1 MEKNNKIVKYKKPF
15 RINIGLIVFVF
26 IFCYLIFNVYSYMT
40 AKHISPYEV
49 EYGTM
54 AENNIYKGLILRSE
68 QIYHS
73 DFTGELNYYVRETSK
88 VSYNNLVYSV
98 DENGDISK
106 MIEDASKDSAELDA
120 DHLEE
125 IETDIQNFQTSYHH
139 LNFYSVYDFKE
150 NLSSTLNEALSLNA
164 LYQLSDYTAGGA
176 SFHQVTAD
184 IPGIV
189 LYYTDGYE
197 GITTDSF
204 TADMFHEADYDR
216 TSSRESAKINAG
228 EPAYKLITSETWNIV
243 VPIEKTLADRLAEH
257 DTLQLRFIKDDK
269 KAYATYVLT
278 EKEGQKYLILTL
290 QNGMVRYAK
299 DRYIEIELITTA
311 ESGLKI
317 PNSSIIEK
325 EFYTI
330 PTEYFMQGGDSD
342 SQGLLVERTNEDG
355 STVTEFVAPTIY
367 YETDQYYY
375 VDSEQI
381 SVNDKLIKADSSST
395 YTVGTDTATLQ
406 GVYNINKGYAVF
418 KQIDILYQNNEYT
431 IVKTGTAYGLAL
443 YDHIALDGT
452 KISENE
458 LIK

>member
-1 MEKNNKIVKYKKPF
+1 MDKNNKIIKYKKPF
-15 RINIGLIVFVF
+15 RINIGLIVFIF
-26 IFCYLIFNVYSYMT
+26 IFCYLVFNVFSYMT
-40 AKHISPYEV
+40 ATHISPYEV

-68 QIYHS
+68 QVYHS

-98 DENGDISK
+98 DENGDISQ
-106 MIEDASKDSAELDA
+106 MIEEASKDSADLDA

-125 IETDIQNFQTSYHH
+125 IEADIMEFQASYNN
-139 LNFYSVYDFKE
+139 LDFYNVYDFKE

-164 LYQLSDYTAGGA
+164 LYQLSDYTAGGT
-176 SFHQVTAD
+176 SFHQITAD
-184 IPGIV
+184 SPGIV

-204 TADMFHEADYDR
+204 TADMFHEADYNR
-216 TSSRESAKINAG
+216 TSSRENAKINAG
-228 EPAYKLITSETWNIV
+228 EPAYKLITSEIWNIV
-243 VPIEKTLADRLAEH
+243 VPVEKELADRMAEH
-257 DTLQLRFIKDDK
+257 DTLQLRFIKDEK
-269 KAYATYVLT
+269 KAYATYVIK
-278 EKEGQKYLILTL
+278 EKEGQQYLILTL

-299 DRYIEIELITTA
+299 DRYVEIELITTA

-317 PNSSIIEK
+317 PNSSITEK

-330 PTEYFMQGGDSD
+330 PIEYFMQGGDSD
-342 SQGLLVERTNEDG
+342 SQGLLVERTNTDG
-355 STVTEFVAPTIY
+355 STVTEFVTPTIY
-367 YETDQYYY
+367 YETDNYYY
-375 VDSEQI
+375 IDSEHV
-381 SVNDKLIKADSSST
+381 SVNDKLHKADSSST
-395 YTVGTDTATLQ
+395 YTVGTDTATRQ

-418 KQIDILYQNNEYT
+418 KQIDILYQNSEYT
-431 IVKTGTAYGLAL
+431 IVKTGTAYGIAL

-452 KISENE
+452 KINENE